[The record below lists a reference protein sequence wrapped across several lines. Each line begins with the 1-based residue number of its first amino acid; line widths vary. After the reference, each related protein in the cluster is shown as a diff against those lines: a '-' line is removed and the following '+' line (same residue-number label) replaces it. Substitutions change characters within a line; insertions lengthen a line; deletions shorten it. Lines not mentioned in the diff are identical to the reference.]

1 MIDAVS
7 WLSARV
13 APTGADRAEGIAPLS
28 GSAAADAVAAAEG
41 PSFGQVLEQVSREAV
56 DSVRGAEAMSISA
69 LRGDA
74 TTLEVVEAIKS
85 AELALQTA
93 TAMRDKVV
101 QAYQEV
107 SRMAI

>member
-7 WLSARV
+7 WFGARLAPAGVVRV
-13 APTGADRAEGIAPLS
+13 APPTGAQAS
-28 GSAAADAVAAAEG
+28 AVAAGNG
-41 PSFGQVLEQVSREAV
+41 PSFGEIFDQISRETV
-56 DSVRGAEAMSISA
+56 QSLRGAEAVSISA
-69 LRGDA
+69 MRGEA

-85 AELALQTA
+85 AEQALQTA
-93 TAMRDKVV
+93 TAVRDKIV

>member
-7 WLSARV
+7 AISARLSPAGV
-13 APTGADRAEGIAPLS
+13 DRGDPLPPS
-28 GSAAADAVAAAEG
+28 QASAVAAEDG
-41 PSFGQVLEQVSREAV
+41 PSFGEILEQVSREAV
-56 DSVRGAEAMSISA
+56 GSVRGAEAASISA
-69 LRGDA
+69 LQGDA

-93 TAMRDKVV
+93 TAVRDKIV

-107 SRMAI
+107 GRMAI

>member
-7 WLSARV
+7 AFSARLSPTGVDGVDRV
-13 APTGADRAEGIAPLS
+13 APLPRSQAPAVEAE
-28 GSAAADAVAAAEG
+28 EG
-41 PSFGQVLEQVSREAV
+41 PSFGQILEQVSREAV
-56 DSVRGAEAMSISA
+56 DSVRGAEATSISA

-74 TTLEVVEAIKS
+74 TTLEVVEAIKA

-93 TAMRDKVV
+93 TAVRDKVV

>member
-7 WLSARV
+7 ALGARLSPAGVDRV
-13 APTGADRAEGIAPLS
+13 DGAALLPRPLAP
-28 GSAAADAVAAAEG
+28 AVEATQG

-56 DSVRGAEAMSISA
+56 GSLRGAEAMSISA
-69 LRGDA
+69 LRGEA

-85 AELALQTA
+85 AELALHTA
-93 TAMRDKVV
+93 TAVRDKIVL
-101 QAYQEV
+101 AYQEV